1 MSFAHRV
8 RWTLLAICLLFPLGC
23 SGGEQTATE
32 GATEPAAAVEPAE
45 TEGGDA
51 PMVAEI
57 GKPAPDFVL
66 PGSDGVEHALADHRG
81 KRAVVIA
88 WFPKAFTGG

>member
-8 RWTLLAICLLFPLGC
+8 RWTSLAICLMFPLGC
-23 SGGEQTATE
+23 SGGGQSAS
-32 GATEPAAAVEPAE
+32 EPAPGAGAAVEPAAQE
-45 TEGGDA
+45 EGGA
-51 PMVAEI
+51 PMIAEV
-57 GKPAPDFVL
+57 GKPAPDFAL